1 MVAMPARYS
10 VNAALLAIGAAAL
23 FGCRTPEEECEEDLR
38 LARKAIS
45 KLDYRLAESW
55 RDKAATHCSDAERVK
70 KLTTDID
77 KLRARRAKR

>member
-1 MVAMPARYS
+1 MPVRYHVS
-10 VNAALLAIGAAAL
+10 AALLAIGTAAL
-23 FGCRTPEEECEEDLR
+23 FGCRTSDEECEEDLR

-55 RDKAATHCSDAERVK
+55 RDKAAAHCSDAERVK

-77 KLRARRAKR
+77 KLRAKRTKR